1 MRIKG
6 IALIGLAAALA
17 ATAAS
22 AQMVNAIVAVV
33 NGEIITLLDVQVVA
47 EFGLAAAGAAG
58 EGSDPRQAALETLID
73 RKVVLD
79 LAREVRSADRSEVA
93 AAAAELRRSMGE
105 EAFAE
110 KLAKLG
116 LAAESLEP
124 YLEERILY
132 IKALATRFSQAVPVS
147 VTEIERYYRDI
158 YVPERARLGLAVEPL
173 ERAGAGIE
181 TKIREERRAQ
191 QMDDWVRDLRKR
203 ADIQIRKDRLK

>member
-1 MRIKG
+1 MIKRIAP
-6 IALIGLAAALA
+6 IALVTLFAAAA
-17 ATAAS
+17 AG

-33 NGEIITLLDVQVVA
+33 NGEIITLLDVQVTA
-47 EFGLAAAGAAG
+47 EFGLSAAGTAG
-58 EGSDPRQAALETLID
+58 EGIDPRQAALETLID

-93 AAAAELRRSMGE
+93 AAAAELRRSIGE

-132 IKALATRFSQAVPVS
+132 VKALATRFSQAVPVS

-158 YVPERARLGLAVEPL
+158 YVPERTRLGLAVEPL

-181 TKIREERRAQ
+181 TKIREERRTQ

-203 ADIQIRKDRLK
+203 ADIQIKRDRLK

>member
-1 MRIKG
+1 MRIKS
-6 IALIGLAAALA
+6 IALIGLAAALSA
-17 ATAAS
+17 AG

-33 NGEIITLLDVQVVA
+33 NGEIITLLDVQVTA
-47 EFGLAAAGAAG
+47 EFGLSAAGAAG
-58 EGSDPRQAALETLID
+58 EGTDPRQAALETLID

-93 AAAAELRRSMGE
+93 AAAAELRRSIGE
-105 EAFAE
+105 EAFAG

-116 LAAESLEP
+116 LTAEGLEP

-132 IKALATRFSQAVPVS
+132 VNALATRFSQAVPVS

-158 YVPERARLGLAVEPL
+158 YVPERTRLGLAVEPL

-181 TKIREERRAQ
+181 TKIREERRTQ

-203 ADIQIRKDRLK
+203 ADIQVKKDRLK

>member
-1 MRIKG
+1 MRIKS
-6 IALIGLAAALA
+6 IALIGLAAALSA
-17 ATAAS
+17 AG

-33 NGEIITLLDVQVVA
+33 NGEIITLLDVQVAA

-58 EGSDPRQAALETLID
+58 EGIDPRQAALETLID

-93 AAAAELRRSMGE
+93 AAAAELRRSIGE
-105 EAFAE
+105 EAFAG

-116 LAAESLEP
+116 LAAEGLEP

-132 IKALATRFSQAVPVS
+132 VNALATRFSQAVPVS

-158 YVPERARLGLAVEPL
+158 YVPERTRLGLAVEPL

-181 TKIREERRAQ
+181 TKIREERRTQ

-203 ADIQIRKDRLK
+203 ADIQVKKDRLK

>member
-17 ATAAS
+17 AAA
-22 AQMVNAIVAVV
+22 AGGQMVNAIVAVV

-47 EFGLAAAGAAG
+47 EFGLSAAGAAG
-58 EGSDPRQAALETLID
+58 EGTDPRQAALETLVD

-93 AAAAELRRSMGE
+93 AAAAELRRSIGE
-105 EAFAE
+105 EAFAG

-132 IKALATRFSQAVPVS
+132 VKALATRFSQAVPVS

-158 YVPERARLGLAVEPL
+158 YIPERTRLGLAVEPL
-173 ERAGAGIE
+173 ERAGVGIE
-181 TKIREERRAQ
+181 MKIREERRTQ

>member
-1 MRIKG
+1 MIKRIAP
-6 IALIGLAAALA
+6 IALVTLFAAAA
-17 ATAAS
+17 AG

-33 NGEIITLLDVQVVA
+33 NGEIITLLDVQVAA

-58 EGSDPRQAALETLID
+58 EGTDPRQAALETLID

-93 AAAAELRRSMGE
+93 AAAAELRRSLGE

-132 IKALATRFSQAVPVS
+132 VNALATRFSQAVPVS

-158 YVPERARLGLAVEPL
+158 YVPERTRLGLAVEPL

-181 TKIREERRAQ
+181 TKIREERRTQ

-203 ADIQIRKDRLK
+203 ADIQIKKDRLK

>member
-1 MRIKG
+1 M
-6 IALIGLAAALA
+6 ALIGLAAALA
-17 ATAAS
+17 AAVAG

-33 NGEIITLLDVQVVA
+33 NGEIITLLDVQVTA
-47 EFGLAAAGAAG
+47 EFGLFAAGAAG
-58 EGSDPRQAALETLID
+58 EGTDPRQAALETLID

-93 AAAAELRRSMGE
+93 AAAAELRRSIGE
-105 EAFAE
+105 EAFAG

-116 LAAESLEP
+116 LTAEGLEP

-132 IKALATRFSQAVPVS
+132 VNALATRFSQAVPVS

-158 YVPERARLGLAVEPL
+158 YVPERTRLGLAVEPL

-181 TKIREERRAQ
+181 TKIREERRTQ

-203 ADIQIRKDRLK
+203 ADIQVKKDRLK

>member
-1 MRIKG
+1 MRIKS
-6 IALIGLAAALA
+6 IALIGLAAALSA
-17 ATAAS
+17 AG

-33 NGEIITLLDVQVVA
+33 NGEIITLLDVQVTA
-47 EFGLAAAGAAG
+47 EFGLFAAGAAG
-58 EGSDPRQAALETLID
+58 EGTDPRQAALETLID

-93 AAAAELRRSMGE
+93 AAAAELRRSLGE

-124 YLEERILY
+124 YLEERILFV
-132 IKALATRFSQAVPVS
+132 KALATRFSQAVPVS

-158 YVPERARLGLAVEPL
+158 YVPERTRLGLAVEPL

-181 TKIREERRAQ
+181 TKIREERRTQ

-203 ADIQIRKDRLK
+203 ADIQVKKDRLK

>member
-1 MRIKG
+1 MRIKS
-6 IALIGLAAALA
+6 IALIGLAAALSA
-17 ATAAS
+17 AG

-33 NGEIITLLDVQVVA
+33 NGEIITLLDVQVTA
-47 EFGLAAAGAAG
+47 EFGLFAAGAAG
-58 EGSDPRQAALETLID
+58 EGTDPRQAALETLID

-93 AAAAELRRSMGE
+93 AAAAELRRSIGE
-105 EAFAE
+105 EAFAG

-116 LAAESLEP
+116 LTAEGLEP

-132 IKALATRFSQAVPVS
+132 VNALATRFSQAVPVS

-158 YVPERARLGLAVEPL
+158 YVPERTRLGLAVEPL

-181 TKIREERRAQ
+181 TKIREERRTQ

-203 ADIQIRKDRLK
+203 ADIQVKKDRLK